1 MNMNKNI
8 NVAKYLDKYCEVV
21 MNDCEQFSGRLLENY
36 NGELYFIT
44 GGVTII
50 KVILLD
56 NVKSIKVVDTP
67 KSFKY

>member
-1 MNMNKNI
+1 MNMNKNM
-8 NVAKYLDKYCEVV
+8 AKFLDKFCEVV

-56 NVKSIKVVDTP
+56 NVKSIKVLDTP
-67 KSFKY
+67 KSFIY

>member
-8 NVAKYLDKYCEVV
+8 NVAKYLDKFCEVV
-21 MNDCEQFSGRLLENY
+21 MNDSEQFSGRLLENY

-56 NVKSIKVVDTP
+56 NVKSIKVLDAP
-67 KSFKY
+67 KSFIY